1 MKERDGGWWQ
11 RMGGTAGIAL
21 GGAPLGNLYAPVD
34 EDAAERTVRRAWELG
49 VRYFDTA
56 PHYGQGLSEQRFGR
70 ALRSYARDDYLLST
84 KVGRLLTADAQAPR
98 DQFGYVQAL
107 PYTARFDYSADGA
120 LRSIEDSLKRLNLSR
135 IDIAYIH
142 DIDTRT
148 HGAEQPAR
156 FREAMQGAYRALER
170 LRGEGVIRA
179 VGLGVNEWEV
189 CRDAL
194 AHGDF
199 DCFML
204 AGRYTLLDQ
213 SAAPELMP
221 ACRARG
227 VRLVLAGAYNS
238 GILATGAVAGARFD
252 YQAAD
257 ADTLQRVRRIEAV
270 CRSFA
275 VPLRAA
281 ALQFLRG
288 APCLATAVVGGRS
301 PEEIEDSVRM
311 AQHLVPAEFWA
322 ALRNE
327 GLLAESLAE
336 PLRTGAQVVV

>member
-1 MKERDGGWWQ
+1 MTQAPWWQ
-11 RMGGTAGIAL
+11 RLGGTAGLAL
-21 GGAPLGNLYAPVD
+21 GGAPLGNLYAAVD
-34 EDAAERTVRRAWELG
+34 DAAAERTVQHAWNLG

-70 ALRSYARDDYLLST
+70 ALAAHARDDFILST
-84 KVGRLLTADAQAPR
+84 KVGRLLEANAQAPR

-107 PYTARFDYSADGA
+107 PYTARFDYSAAGT
-120 LRSIEDSLKRLNLSR
+120 LRSLEDSLARLNLSR

-142 DIDTRT
+142 DIDVRT

-156 FREAMQGAYRALER
+156 FREAMEGAYRALER
-170 LRGEGVIRA
+170 LRSAGVVRA
-179 VGLGVNEWEV
+179 IGLGVNEWEV
-189 CRDAL
+189 CHDAL

-213 SAAPELMP
+213 SAAPTLMP

-227 VRLVLAGAYNS
+227 VQLVLAGAYNS

-257 ADTLQRVRRIEAV
+257 AVMLQRVRRIEAV
-270 CRSFA
+270 CDTFG

-281 ALQFLRG
+281 ALQYLRG
-288 APCLATAVVGGRS
+288 APCLATVVVGGRS

-311 AQHLVPAEFWA
+311 ARHPVPAEFWQT
-322 ALRNE
+322 LVQQ
-327 GLLAESLAE
+327 GLLPERASAEAI
-336 PLRTGAQVVV
+336 A

>member
-1 MKERDGGWWQ
+1 MIDAPWWQ
-11 RMGGTAGIAL
+11 RLSGTAGLAL
-21 GGAPLGNLYAPVD
+21 GGAPLGNLYTAVD
-34 EDAAERTVRRAWELG
+34 DDSAARTVQRAWDLG

-70 ALRSYARDDYLLST
+70 ALAGRARDDFILST
-84 KVGRLLTADAQAPR
+84 KVGRLLAPDAQAPS

-107 PYTARFDYSADGA
+107 PYAAHFDYSAAGT
-120 LRSIEDSLKRLNLSR
+120 LRSLEDSLQRLNLTR

-142 DIDTRT
+142 DVDVRT
-148 HGAEQPAR
+148 HGTEQPAR
-156 FREAMQGAYRALER
+156 FREAMEGAYRALER
-170 LRGEGVIRA
+170 LRSAGVVHAI
-179 VGLGVNEWEV
+179 GLGVNEWEV

-213 SAAPELMP
+213 SAATVLMP

-257 ADTLQRVRRIEAV
+257 AGVLQRVRRIEAV
-270 CRSFA
+270 CQTFQ

-281 ALQFLRG
+281 ALQYLRG
-288 APCLATAVVGGRS
+288 APCLATVVVGGRS

-311 AQHLVPAEFWA
+311 ARHPVPAEFWQT
-322 ALRNE
+322 LVRQ
-327 GLLAESLAE
+327 GLLPERSPAEA
-336 PLRTGAQVVV
+336 VV